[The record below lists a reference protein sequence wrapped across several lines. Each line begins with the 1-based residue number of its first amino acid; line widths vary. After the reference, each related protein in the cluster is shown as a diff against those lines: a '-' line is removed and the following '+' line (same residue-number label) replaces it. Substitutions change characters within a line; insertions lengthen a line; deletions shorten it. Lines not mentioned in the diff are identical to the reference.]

1 MPAAAKQTSAAAAY
15 ARAIL
20 DLANER
26 QQAEPIADEF
36 RTLKDLLQ
44 SNPSFALFLR
54 DPAIS
59 VEERQKVLDRIFRGK
74 ISPLLMNALAVMND
88 KGRLGLLA
96 SIAAEYQAML
106 DQQQGKIQVK
116 AIVAREMEPEM
127 LQEVTRRIS
136 DALHKK
142 ATVRQSVDESIIGGM
157 ILQVEDRLIDAS
169 VRTQLQT
176 MRNQML
182 AAIPK

>member
-1 MPAAAKQTSAAAAY
+1 MPAANKHTSAAAAY

-26 QQAEPIADEF
+26 QQAEAIADELHQ
-36 RTLKDLLQ
+36 LKSLME
-44 SNPSFALFLR
+44 SNPTFGLFLR

-59 VEERQKVLDRIFRGK
+59 KDERQKVLDRMFRGQV
-74 ISPLLMNALAVMND
+74 SPLLMNALSVMSE
-88 KGRLGLLA
+88 KGRLGLLTNVA
-96 SIAAEYQAML
+96 DEYQAML
-106 DQQQGKIQVK
+106 DQQLGKIKVT
-116 AIVAREMEPEM
+116 ATVARAMEPEL
-127 LQEVTRRIS
+127 LQEVTQRIS
-136 DALHKK
+136 SALQKK

-176 MRNQML
+176 MRKQML
-182 AAIPK
+182 AAAPK